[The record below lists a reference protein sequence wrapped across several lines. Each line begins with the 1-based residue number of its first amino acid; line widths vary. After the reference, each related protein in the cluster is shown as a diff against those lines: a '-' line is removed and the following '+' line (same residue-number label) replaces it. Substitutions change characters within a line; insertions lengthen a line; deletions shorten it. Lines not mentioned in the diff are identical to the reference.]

1 MREFRIRD
9 RVRCRNLFLNI
20 CPATTEG
27 TITDI
32 TDEDTADE
40 IEDYYTKRYLDEQRS
55 NSDAYYFEDELE
67 FVEWYKD
74 FQDKIEDRLS

>member
-1 MREFRIRD
+1 
-9 RVRCRNLFLNI
+9 
-20 CPATTEG
+20 
-27 TITDI
+27 
-32 TDEDTADE
+32 
-40 IEDYYTKRYLDEQRS
+40 LDEQRS

>member
-40 IEDYYTKRYLDEQRS
+40 IEDYYTK
-55 NSDAYYFEDELE
+55 
-67 FVEWYKD
+67 
-74 FQDKIEDRLS
+74 